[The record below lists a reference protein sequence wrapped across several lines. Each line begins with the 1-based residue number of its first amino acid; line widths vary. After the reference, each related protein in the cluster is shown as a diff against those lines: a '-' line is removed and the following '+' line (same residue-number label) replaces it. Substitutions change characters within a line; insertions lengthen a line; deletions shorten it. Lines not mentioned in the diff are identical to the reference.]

1 MFKHVLIPTD
11 GSRLSMKAVE
21 SGVAFAKSLGA
32 KVTVVTVIEPSGV
45 VGTDSRRVAETRK
58 AYEEHVR
65 ENAER
70 ELKDAERTARKKG
83 VSCTTILQEDD
94 KPYQAIIDTATRKRC
109 DVIAMGSHGRS
120 GVAAIVLGSVTS
132 KVLAYSRIPIL
143 VYRFPR

>member
-70 ELKDAERTARKKG
+70 ELKDAERTAREKG
-83 VSCTTILQEDD
+83 RALHDDPAGGRQAVSGDHRHGDQEE
-94 KPYQAIIDTATRKRC
+94 
-109 DVIAMGSHGRS
+109 M
-120 GVAAIVLGSVTS
+120 
-132 KVLAYSRIPIL
+132 
-143 VYRFPR
+143 